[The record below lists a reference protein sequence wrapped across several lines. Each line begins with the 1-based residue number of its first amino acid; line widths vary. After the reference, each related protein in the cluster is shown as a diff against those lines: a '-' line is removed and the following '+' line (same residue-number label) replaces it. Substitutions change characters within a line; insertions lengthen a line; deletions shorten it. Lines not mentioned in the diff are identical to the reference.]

1 MPRDGLLMGQRGS
14 RLTAIN
20 PTMGCDAGPT
30 LNRNL
35 VGRPT
40 SFVRGTSW
48 ASIEE
53 MLASPANVVEG
64 IHV

>member
-1 MPRDGLLMGQRGS
+1 MPRDGLL
-14 RLTAIN
+14 
-20 PTMGCDAGPT
+20 GCDAGPT

-35 VGRPT
+35 VGMPT